1 MLNGSTSITESILS
15 KLGASSQA
23 KVITNKILKIC
34 YNICLLT
41 MKYKY

>member
-23 KVITNKILKIC
+23 KVNKQNHENML
-34 YNICLLT
+34 
-41 MKYKY
+41 